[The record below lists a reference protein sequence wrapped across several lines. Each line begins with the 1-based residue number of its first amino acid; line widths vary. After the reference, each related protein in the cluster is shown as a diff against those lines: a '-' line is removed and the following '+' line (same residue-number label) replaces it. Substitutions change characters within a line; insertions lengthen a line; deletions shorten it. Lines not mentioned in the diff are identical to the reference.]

1 MHSLPDALHSGAA
14 AFPPVVTAIKLS
26 IALAIGLIIGF
37 ERQWSN
43 KDFGVRT
50 FSFAALLARSQR

>member
-1 MHSLPDALHSGAA
+1 M
-14 AFPPVVTAIKLS
+14 IKLS

-50 FSFAALLARSQR
+50 FSFAALLGALRRSSQHRWCLSVWEASSR